1 MRYDMSEKEEDNET
15 SLITTTTSTSSNREE
30 ELESISK
37 ELEENKQ
44 KMRETLGYSLDEFK
58 LSENLNMKPSANF
71 AEELLRLI
79 QANLE
84 PFDSDHCF
92 GLTHLRSFMT
102 IIIHNQICSTLILLK
117 NLKDSITF

>member
-1 MRYDMSEKEEDNET
+1 MICDMSEKEEDNET
-15 SLITTTTSTSSNREE
+15 SLITTTTTTTSNRE

-44 KMRETLGYSLDEFK
+44 KMRETLGYSLDEFN

-79 QANLE
+79 QADLE

-92 GLTHLRSFMT
+92 GLTHLKLLLYILNMFYSY
-102 IIIHNQICSTLILLK
+102 ST
-117 NLKDSITF
+117 